1 MTALGHSRPS
11 FATDP
16 SKQQFRLRPLCCRK
30 RKQIQGYTVARCVR
44 YAAPV
49 VTNEPIEDRPALG
62 ELPERTDLIGAH
74 WAVGLAVI
82 AVSLEAPWLTPLIS
96 VGFRLI
102 LHSA

>member
-16 SKQQFRLRPLCCRK
+16 SQQQFRLRPLCCRK

-49 VTNEPIEDRPALG
+49 VPNELIEDRSALRQS
-62 ELPERTDLIGAH
+62 LERADLIGSH
-74 WAVGLAVI
+74 ETAVAFHVRR
-82 AVSLEAPWLTPLIS
+82 EDCDELTADLTK
-96 VGFRLI
+96 V
-102 LHSA
+102 